1 MKEASNVGKNEN
13 IKFRRKKIKNK
24 MEKRKLDLVVLLT
37 YQ

>member
-1 MKEASNVGKNEN
+1 MKEASNVGKKWN